1 MAIVKR
7 RVTDMVKRTVSI
19 YCMAAVVIAG
29 CGDTRER
36 PGETD
41 QPPALERNGGTAVVA
56 SLTEASSMN
65 RFASVDD
72 ISQELQNHVLFTTL
86 IQYDE
91 QLAPV
96 PYLAERWD
104 TTLAGDDMTLTF
116 HLRDDVHWHDGVPT
130 TARDVKFTFDR
141 IKDPETGYPRSSILA
156 AYDSAVVRDTFSVTF
171 YLRRHPGFMVP
182 WQAIA
187 PMPEHLLGSVP
198 ASELKQN
205 PFGSESPTGNGPFR
219 FVEHR
224 AGDRWVFEANPDF
237 PEELGGRPY
246 LDRIVYRYIEE
257 PTIRLTEFLAGEV
270 DVYLIVAPAQVEEIE
285 ANSTARLVAYA
296 NRNYAFINWNG
307 RLPLFQDRLVRRA
320 LTLAI
325 NRQEIVDAVQ
335 RGLGQIAKGPVPP
348 THWAFNADLEPLP
361 FAPDSASR
369 LLQMAGWVDG
379 DGDGVRERDGAR
391 ASFELKT
398 NPNPVREDIT
408 LLVQADL
415 AKVGVEVRPTTQEAQ
430 SLGADITNSERR
442 FDAFVLGWQTE
453 YNLDDHRSLFACSAL
468 DGAYQWASYCN
479 PRVDEILE
487 AVSLTEDRAQTIPL
501 WHEYQEIMQRD
512 QPYTFLYYDVRANGV
527 KNRVRDVR
535 MDIRGDLVNAK
546 DWWIAPEDRR

>member
-369 LLQMAGWVDG
+369 LLRMAGWVDG

-415 AKVGVEVRPTTQEAQ
+415 AKVGVEVRPRTQEAQ

>member
-1 MAIVKR
+1 
-7 RVTDMVKRTVSI
+7 MVKRTVSI

-369 LLQMAGWVDG
+369 LLRMAGWVDG

-415 AKVGVEVRPTTQEAQ
+415 AKVGVEVRPRTQEAQ

>member
-1 MAIVKR
+1 ML
-7 RVTDMVKRTVSI
+7 KRTVSI
-19 YCMAAVVIAG
+19 YCMVAVVIAG

-36 PGETD
+36 AGETD
-41 QPPALERNGGTAVVA
+41 ESLPSASHGGTAVVA

-91 QLAPV
+91 QLAPI

-104 TTLAGDDMTLTF
+104 TTAAGDDMTLTF
-116 HLRDDVHWHDGVPT
+116 HLRADVRWHDGVPT

-171 YLRRHPGFMVP
+171 YLRRHPGFMDP

-187 PMPEHLLGSVP
+187 PMPEHILGSVP
-198 ASELKQN
+198 APELKQD

-237 PEELGGRPY
+237 PEDLGGRPY

-257 PTIRLTEFLAGEV
+257 PTTRLTEFLAGEV
-270 DVYLIVAPAQVEEIE
+270 DVYLIVAPGQVEEVE
-285 ANSTARLVAYA
+285 ASSNARIVAYA

-307 RLPLFQDRLVRRA
+307 RLPLFRERMVRRA

-335 RGLGQIAKGPVPP
+335 RGLGEIAKGPVPP
-348 THWAFNADLEPLP
+348 THWAYDVDLEPLP

-369 LLQMAGWVDG
+369 LLEMAGWVDS
-379 DGDGVRERDGAR
+379 DGDGVRERDGAK

-415 AKVGVEVRPTTQEAQ
+415 AKVGVEVRPRTQEAQ

-487 AVSLTEDRAQTIPL
+487 AVSLTVDRAQTVPL
-501 WHEYQEIMQRD
+501 WHEYQEIIQQD

-527 KNRVRDVR
+527 KYRVRDVR